1 MNMKSV
7 GVVLIGI
14 GIAMLLFVIY
24 TFVSEQN
31 RIVSPIPD
39 EQGVKVIFVSPGK

>member
-14 GIAMLLFVIY
+14 GIAMFLFVIY
-24 TFVSEQN
+24 TFVSEQSSL
-31 RIVSPIPD
+31 VSPIPD